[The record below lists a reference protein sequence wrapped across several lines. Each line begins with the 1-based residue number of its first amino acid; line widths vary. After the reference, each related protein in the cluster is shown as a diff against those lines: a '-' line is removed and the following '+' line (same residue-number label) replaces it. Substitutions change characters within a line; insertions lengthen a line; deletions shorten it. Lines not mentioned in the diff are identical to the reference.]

1 LRLPGHATRIGK
13 SLSRHRNE
21 QKTQPNNFSDTPR
34 AVVLLAE
41 DNAILRNLYLY
52 ILQSLSYAVLVAADG
67 REAMELSH
75 AFHGDI
81 ILLMTDMDMPRC
93 GGDELGELLLKDR
106 PGLRILQVSGSTI
119 ESFIG
124 RNLTVAFLQKPFAP
138 TVLIEKI
145 SEVLA
150 AQPGTLKKLANV
162 EL

>member
-1 LRLPGHATRIGK
+1 M
-13 SLSRHRNE
+13 NE
-21 QKTQPNNFSDTPR
+21 QPQPNDCPL

-41 DNAILRNLYLY
+41 DNPILRNLYLY

-81 ILLMTDMDMPRC
+81 LLLMTDMDMPRC

-106 PGLRILQVSGSTI
+106 PGVRILQVSGSTV

-124 RNLTVAFLQKPFAP
+124 RNLTIGFLQKPFAP
-138 TVLIEKI
+138 GVLASKI
-145 SEVLA
+145 SEVMA
-150 AQPGTLKKLANV
+150 APPGTLKKLAAD